1 MDRLP
6 SSADRLPTAVQ
17 YSETAPAPSLRQ
29 LIACY
34 WQISGHVTSARA
46 LQHRVLPDACVDL
59 LLDLEAWRLTA
70 SGAAAS
76 LVGAMTQAMQFELC
90 DRVDLLGV
98 RFRPGGAAAMLR
110 AALDAITDRTAAL
123 EAFSQPLR
131 DGLLDELASRA
142 TLSERARCLDHE
154 FLRRIPAQG
163 RVQRRIERAVRL
175 LDGASA
181 GASVC
186 AAARE
191 IGFSTRQFERRFVEA
206 IGLTPAQFRR
216 VRRLRRL
223 LALQAHAPTRS
234 LAALAAASGYFDQS
248 HLNREFRALVG
259 CAPSRW
265 LTSCSDVAFVQ
276 DGCLAVF

>member
-1 MDRLP
+1 
-6 SSADRLPTAVQ
+6 
-17 YSETAPAPSLRQ
+17 LRQ

-34 WQISGHVTSARA
+34 WQISGHLTSTPA
-46 LQHRVLPDACVDL
+46 LQHRVLPDACIDL
-59 LLDLEAWRLTA
+59 LLDLKMWRLTA

-90 DRVDLLGV
+90 NRVDLLGV

-123 EAFSQPLR
+123 AAFSEPLCG
-131 DGLLDELASRA
+131 GLLDELATRT
-142 TLSERARCLDHE
+142 TLHERARCLDHE

-175 LDGASA
+175 LDGTSD

-186 AAARE
+186 ATARE

-223 LALQAHAPTRS
+223 LALQAQAPPRS
-234 LAALAAASGYFDQS
+234 LAALAAQCGYFDQS

-259 CAPSRW
+259 CTPSRW
-265 LTSCSDVAFVQ
+265 LTSSAAVAFVQ
-276 DGCLAVF
+276 EGRLAVF